1 MREIKF
7 RIWDKS
13 MMRWWCEDSQYLQM
27 DGKKIHPA
35 PWSTLS
41 AELPDDDIVI
51 EQFTG
56 LKDKNGKE
64 IYEGDIIQMIYD
76 SGRRGEIEEIEWL
89 NGIDFDY
96 AGWGTKTILTSQW
109 KYSEVIGNI
118 HEDPELLKINI
129 KI

>member
-1 MREIKF
+1 MKREIKF
-7 RIWDKS
+7 RVWDGEKYE
-13 MMRWWCEDSQYLQM
+13 RDSSYWIYQSGQL
-27 DGKKIHPA
+27 DHD
-35 PWSTLS
+35 S
-41 AELPDDDIVI
+41 AFIGSQII
-51 EQFTG
+51 EQYTG
-56 LKDKNGKE
+56 LKDKNGVE

-118 HEDPELLKINI
+118 HEGII
-129 KI
+129 KK